1 MVFRSFLALLAL
13 LFAASACSTGSNTPQ
28 TSSARGEET
37 LPPQIEREV
46 GPVYTSRTLQAFVDR
61 VGQKVAKESNLPGPF
76 HFFVLD
82 DPVPNAHAI
91 SSGYVFVTRGLLALI
106 DDEAELAAAFGH
118 ELGHIEKK
126 HAAKRERVRR
136 DVTDAAV
143 NAAVVSGSVTV
154 GKSVAREG
162 LLALRR
168 YSRDQELE
176 ADRLGVS
183 YIMRAGYRGD
193 AMTTLIEKLQLQAR
207 LEDELMG
214 PTPDS
219 DDRSALSTHPGP
231 EQRLLALRLV
241 DSNRRPGT
249 SGREAYLAAID
260 GMSVDDAPEEGFVR
274 GASFL
279 HPTMR
284 LGFTALPDFRLFNA
298 HDGVLGVGRDRSL
311 LYFSCS
317 AGDVPGRLD
326 DWMRNEL
333 KPTPTNIQATE
344 IGGAEAAIGSKP
356 RGSDT
361 SLAQIRYVLV
371 RRGSGICYFN
381 LLSDGPDRDRRIE
394 AMTTAARS
402 FHSLS
407 DAQVAALEPFRLGV
421 ISSAGTTAAAL
432 AAHMPYRDHQMER
445 LLTLN
450 GVTDPAALMR
460 LPQIKIVRQ

>member
-1 MVFRSFLALLAL
+1 MVFCRFLALFAL
-13 LFAASACSTGSNTPQ
+13 LFAASACSTGNNPPQ
-28 TSSARGEET
+28 TSSTSGAET

-61 VGQKVAKESNLPGPF
+61 VGQKVASRSNLPGPF

-82 DPVPNAHAI
+82 DPVPNAHAV

-143 NAAVVSGSVTV
+143 NAAVASGSMTV

-176 ADRLGVS
+176 ADRLGVN
-183 YIMRAGYRGD
+183 YIVHAGYRGN

-214 PTPDS
+214 PMPDS

-231 EQRLLALRLV
+231 EQRLLALRMI
-241 DSNRRPGT
+241 DPARRSGT
-249 SGREAYLAAID
+249 SGREAYLAAVD
-260 GMSVDDAPEEGFVR
+260 GMSVDDSPEEGFVR
-274 GASFL
+274 GPSFL

-311 LYFSCS
+311 LYFSCT
-317 AGDVPGRLD
+317 AEDVPGRLD
-326 DWMRNEL
+326 VWMRNEL
-333 KPTPTNIQATE
+333 KPTPTNIQSTE

-371 RRGSGICYFN
+371 RRGAGICYFN

-394 AMTTAARS
+394 AMMAAARS

-407 DAQVAALEPFRLGV
+407 DAQVAALEPYRIRV
-421 ISSAGTTAAAL
+421 ISPAGSTPASL
-432 AAHMPYRDHQMER
+432 AAQMPYRDHQMER

-450 GVTDPAALMR
+450 GVSSPAELMQ
-460 LPQIKIVRQ
+460 LGQIKIVRP